1 MKLVTKEKNACRYDL
16 VSLGEVML
24 RFDPGND
31 RIRTASSFR
40 VWEGGGEYN
49 VARGL
54 KSCFGQETA
63 IVTALV
69 DNEIGKLVLHR
80 IRAGG
85 VDPSLIKWVADD
97 GIGAIARNG
106 LYFWESGF
114 GARGPSGSSDR
125 SHTAVSQLVPGDIDW
140 DRLFGELG
148 VRWFHTGGIF
158 AGLSAGTPDVIE
170 EAMRTARKYGTI
182 VSYDL
187 NFRSSLWKERG
198 GKEAADHLNSRLLD
212 QVDVLFGV
220 ENLDRPPQGLETP
233 LFRDAIL
240 RMIERH
246 PGLKAVAST
255 MRYVRSAT
263 VNDWSGLLWADGKFH
278 EGMKLEN
285 LAILDRVGG
294 GDGFAAGLI
303 YGFLESL
310 PLASV
315 IQYAV
320 VHGALTMTTPGDNS
334 MAGLAEV
341 EQFIENQNQGISR

>member
-1 MKLVTKEKNACRYDL
+1 MKLVIKEKKACRYDL

-85 VDPSLIKWVADD
+85 VDSSFIKWVADD
-97 GIGAIARNG
+97 GIGALARNG

-114 GARGPSGSSDR
+114 GVRGAAGSSDR

-158 AGLSAGTPDVIE
+158 AGLSAGTPGVIE
-170 EAMRTARKYGTI
+170 EAIRTAKKYGTI

-187 NFRSSLWKERG
+187 NFRSSLWKGRG
-198 GKEAADHLNSRLLD
+198 GKKEADRLNSRLLN

-220 ENLDRPPQGLETP
+220 ENLDRQPQGLETP

-240 RMIERH
+240 RMIECH
-246 PGLKAVAST
+246 PGIKAVAST
-255 MRYVRSAT
+255 MRHVRSAT
-263 VNDWSGLLWADGKFH
+263 VNDWSGLLWAEGKFH

-334 MAGLAEV
+334 MAGLDEV
-341 EQFIENQNQGISR
+341 EQFIENQNHGISR